1 MLFYENLEEIIF
13 HRHEMFDVDE
23 LVILSGYIGPGPTSR
38 LESVPFKTSVI
49 YGMYG
54 SDKIS
59 QKLDFTLKKMNSP
72 KVTILYSKLPV
83 HSKCYIWRKNSN
95 IVTALVGSANFSVS
109 GLANPY
115 KEVLAETT
123 YDTFLPLNNY
133 LNIVLENCIPCYD
146 DSIKYKRQNIASYIS
161 SVTQQETLPLGVCRI
176 SLLDTNGNVPKK
188 SGLNWG
194 LSSAHVSPGD
204 AYIKILKSDLYNNP
218 TLFPPKQMQAL
229 NIRTGERNTRQND
242 SVEFI
247 WDTGDIMGG
256 LLEGSQKIR
265 DIVYPKQI
273 SSSPQKNILGKYLRN
288 RLNVS
293 LDHLITREDLEHYG
307 RTTIDISLQAEG
319 IYYLDFSV
327 Q

>member
-23 LVILSGYIGPGPTSR
+23 LVILSGYVGPGPTSK
-38 LESVPFKTSVI
+38 LKSVPFKTSVI

-59 QKLDFTLKKMNSP
+59 QKLDHALKKLSSS
-72 KVTILYSKLPV
+72 KVTILYSKLAV
-83 HSKCYIWRKNSN
+83 HSKCYIWRKNAN

-109 GLANPY
+109 GLENPY

-123 YDTFLPLNNY
+123 FDTFAPLNKY

-146 DSIKYKRQNIASYIS
+146 ASVKFKKQNIVPYKNG
-161 SVTQQETLPLGVCRI
+161 VTQEENLPLGICRI
-176 SLLDTNGNVPKK
+176 SLLGANGNVPQK

-194 LSSAHVSPGD
+194 LSSGHISLGD
-204 AYIKILKSDLYNNP
+204 AYIRISKNDLQNNP
-218 TLFPPKQMQAL
+218 TLFPPKQMLAL
-229 NIRTGERNTRQND
+229 NISKGGKKTRQND

-247 WDTGDIMGG
+247 WDTGDVMSG
-256 LLEGSQKIR
+256 LLEGSQKINGLL
-265 DIVYPKQI
+265 YPKQI
-273 SSSPQKNILGKYLRN
+273 ASSPKKNLLGKYLRN

-293 LDHLITREDLEHYG
+293 LDHLITRKDLENYG

-327 Q
+327 